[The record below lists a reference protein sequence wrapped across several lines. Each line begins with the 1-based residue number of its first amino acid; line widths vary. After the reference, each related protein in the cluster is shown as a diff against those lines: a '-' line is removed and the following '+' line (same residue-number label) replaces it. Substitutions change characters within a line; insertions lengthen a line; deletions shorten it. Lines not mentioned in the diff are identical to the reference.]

1 MTTVAFYTY
10 KFAGGD
16 RRIGPMPLE
25 QAETAAKEVARK
37 PMVTDVVLE
46 EWVCLRT
53 RKIENPA

>member
-16 RRIGPMPLE
+16 RRIGPMTLE
-25 QAETAAKEVARK
+25 QAETAAKDISRK
-37 PMVTDVVLE
+37 PMISDVVVE

-53 RKIENPA
+53 RKIESPA